1 MRRLVLL
8 LLAGCSGTSTQKME
22 SGLQS
27 PEQFFGHRMGEDRTL
42 ARGDRIV
49 EYFRHLDEQ
58 SDRVQLVE
66 LGKSTLG
73 KPFVMAAISTPANL
87 ANRDGKVVVLFT
99 CALHS
104 SEIGSS
110 QAAPELAYELVRG
123 KVPLDDAVV
132 LLMPSINPDGQEMIV
147 DWYRKHAGTPF
158 EGGPMPWL
166 YHVYAGHDNN
176 RDFYALNLVESR
188 LVSDV
193 YYRTW
198 KPHVI
203 VDHHQM
209 GQTGARMFVPPYD
222 DPVSPTLDPMLT
234 RWLNVFGT
242 RVALDLEAAGRKG
255 VTHQETFS
263 NYWIGGSMRTPWWRN
278 RIGILTETASARIAT
293 PVTVDPAEATD
304 RKVRIVTPDPWRGGA
319 WRLRDI
325 VDYQLDA
332 SYSIIRTASRN
343 RKAIL
348 EDLER
353 MDRDAVKAGEAAG
366 REIHVTGP
374 DRGALRELSRILT
387 GLAVEYQLDPSGI
400 HIPLARPYARL
411 LLELFGKQTYPPGD
425 KPYDVTAW
433 TLSWLLGLSH
443 EYRSASCPAPP
454 VGPGDPRDARDTES
468 FRRANLALREGK
480 ELWRK
485 PNGGFTDAPPKAGL
499 KLSPVRLG
507 LYKPW
512 TASMDEG
519 WTRLV
524 LERFEFG
531 PVSVDN
537 ARMKAGQLRGE
548 FDCILL
554 PDLSSASIVDGR
566 AAKDK
571 PPVLPPEYQGGI
583 GTEGVAALK
592 KFVEEGGTLIT
603 FDDACDFAIEKFGLP
618 VTNTLKGDKEFSC
631 PGTIL
636 RAKVDRSHPL
646 ALGMP
651 EETPL
656 FFTNSPALSTSVPP
670 RVDID
675 RKVVVRYDEEKD
687 PLMSGYLNQPDK
699 LKGRAALVEV
709 TWGKGRIVLF
719 AFRPQHRA
727 QTWATY
733 KLLFNAILMSRAE
746 RK

>member
-1 MRRLVLL
+1 
-8 LLAGCSGTSTQKME
+8 
-22 SGLQS
+22 
-27 PEQFFGHRMGEDRTL
+27 
-42 ARGDRIV
+42 
-49 EYFRHLDEQ
+49 
-58 SDRVQLVE
+58 
-66 LGKSTLG
+66 
-73 KPFVMAAISTPANL
+73 
-87 ANRDGKVVVLFT
+87 
-99 CALHS
+99 
-104 SEIGSS
+104 
-110 QAAPELAYELVRG
+110 
-123 KVPLDDAVV
+123 
-132 LLMPSINPDGQEMIV
+132 
-147 DWYRKHAGTPF
+147 
-158 EGGPMPWL
+158 
-166 YHVYAGHDNN
+166 
-176 RDFYALNLVESR
+176 
-188 LVSDV
+188 VSDV
-193 YYRTW
+193 YYKTW

-222 DPVSPTLDPMLT
+222 DPVSTTLDPMLS

-242 RVALDLEAAGRKG
+242 HIALDLEAADRKG
-255 VTHQETFS
+255 VTHQDTFS
-263 NYWIGGSMRTPWWRN
+263 AYWIGGAMRTPWWRN

-293 PVTVDPAEATD
+293 PVTVDLAEATE
-304 RKVRIVTPDPWRGGA
+304 RKVKIVTPDPWKGGT

-332 SYSIIRTASRN
+332 SYSIVRTASKY
-343 RKAIL
+343 RKEIL
-348 EDLER
+348 DDLSR

-366 REIHVTGP
+366 REIHVSGA
-374 DRGALRELSRILT
+374 DRGALDELSRILT
-387 GLAVEYQLDPSGI
+387 GLMVEHHVDLEGI

-411 LLELFGKQTYPPGD
+411 LFELFGKQTYPAGD

-443 EYRSASCPAPP
+443 EIRPRACEARAPAPP
-454 VGPGDPRDARDTES
+454 GPWDGCDTES
-468 FRRANLALREGK
+468 FRRANAALREGK
-480 ELWRK
+480 GLWRK
-485 PNGGFTDAPPKAGL
+485 ADGSFSAEPARWKV
-499 KLSPVRLG
+499 SPVRTG

-531 PVSVDN
+531 PVSIEN
-537 ARMKAGQLRGE
+537 PRMKAGKLRGE
-548 FDCILL
+548 FDCIIL

-566 AAKDK
+566 ADKDK
-571 PPVLPPEYQGGI
+571 PQVLPPEYQGGI
-583 GTEGVAALK
+583 GTEGVAALR
-592 KFVEEGGTLIT
+592 KFVEEGGTLIA

-618 VTNTLKGDKEFSC
+618 VTNALKGDKDFSC
-631 PGTIL
+631 PGAIL
-636 RAKVDRSHPL
+636 RAKVDRAHPL
-646 ALGMP
+646 SLGMP

-675 RKVVVRYDEEKD
+675 RRVVVRYDEEKD

-709 TWGKGRIVLF
+709 TLGKGRIVLF

-733 KLLFNAILMSRAE
+733 KLLFNAILHSRAE
-746 RK
+746 PTR